1 MNTKTK
7 QILLTFDFELFLGS
21 RSGTVDNCLIKPT
34 KELMKVLVQH
44 DLSAIF
50 FVDTLY
56 LHRLKNESLQNQNAK
71 FDYEKIITLLREL
84 IDKGSYIFHHIHPH
98 WLDANYLEEF
108 NEWDVSNKERFALVN
123 LKEEEIEC
131 VFGFSDEIIKEI
143 YSGKKT
149 PLYMGYRAGGLY
161 AQPFDRYRKQ
171 MKKYNIKID
180 FSVLKNAK
188 STGGN
193 GLYSFD
199 YSNFPAENIYFF
211 SSDLLI
217 KDGNGEFVEIMLD
230 QFCLKGIHKII
241 NGLHYRKNSKKMT
254 WQKWGDGKSSG
265 NILKSVKRTNKF
277 KSEETFSIE
286 LLNEYKV
293 HLYLNYLKREEL
305 LHIISHPKLFS
316 PANISAFESLIHQMK
331 RKFQIESN
339 LFSIL
344 DHVGLKANNE

>member
-1 MNTKTK
+1 MNRKAK

-34 KELMKVLVQH
+34 QELMKVLVPNN
-44 DLSAIF
+44 LSAIF

-56 LHRLKNESLQNQNAK
+56 LHRLKNEAEQNKNAK
-71 FDYEKIITLLREL
+71 KDYEKIITLLREL
-84 IDKGSYIFHHIHPH
+84 IDEECYIFHHIHPH
-98 WLDANYLEEF
+98 WLDAQYIEES

-123 LKEEEIEC
+123 LREEEIES
-131 VFGFSDEIIKEI
+131 VFEFSDAIMKEI
-143 YSGKKT
+143 YSDKKL
-149 PLYMGYRAGGLY
+149 PLHMGYRAGGLY

-171 MKKYNIKID
+171 MEKYNIKMD

-193 GLYSFD
+193 GSYSFD
-199 YSNFPAENIYFF
+199 YSNFPNENIYSF

-217 KDGNGEFVEIMLD
+217 KDVNGEFIEIMLD
-230 QFCLKGIHKII
+230 QFCLKGIRKII
-241 NGLHYRKNSKKMT
+241 NGLHYRKNSRKPS

-293 HLYLNYLKREEL
+293 QLYLNYLKREEL

-331 RKFQIESN
+331 SKFQIESN

-344 DHVGLKANNE
+344 DQVKSK